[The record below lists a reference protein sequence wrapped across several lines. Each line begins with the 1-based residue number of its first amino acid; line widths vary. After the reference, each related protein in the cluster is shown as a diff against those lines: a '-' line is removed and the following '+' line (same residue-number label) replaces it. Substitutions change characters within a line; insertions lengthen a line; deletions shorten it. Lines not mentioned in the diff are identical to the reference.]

1 MSIGA
6 GIFLLVV
13 GAVLAFAVDVQLAG
27 VDLTLIGYILMAAGL
42 VGLVLGLVLMTRRRQ
57 AVATTR
63 SAVDPA
69 SGEQVTRRTS
79 ETDGPL
85 I

>member
-13 GAVLAFAVDVQLAG
+13 GAVLAFAVDVQLSG
-27 VDLTLIGYILMAAGL
+27 VDLKLIGYILMAAGAI
-42 VGLVLGLVLMTRRRQ
+42 GLVLGLVLMTRRRQ
-57 AVATTR
+57 SVATTR

-79 ETDGPL
+79 ESDGPL
-85 I
+85 V

>member
-27 VDLTLIGYILMAAGL
+27 VDLKLIGYILMAAGA

-57 AVATTR
+57 AVSTTR

-79 ETDGPL
+79 ESDGPVV
-85 I
+85 